1 MLGKADTIPVRVLE
15 KVLAELLLRH
25 RLFQVVGA
33 PLVIGAEQVG
43 RPGRLLRV
51 KADIRIGLHELVEVT
66 AVLHS
71 NGKVLPGT
79 FAQGETVLIRQ
90 KPLQPFQCPEQNAGQ
105 FLRQLVDQVRVIGPA
120 FRLVLDRDQNL
131 PPPETIA
138 GVVGC
143 NQIAVAEAEQ
153 PGIEQALGGLSF

>member
-1 MLGKADTIPVRVLE
+1 MLGKADTIPFGVLE
-15 KVLAELLLRH
+15 KVLAELLLRQ

-33 PLVIGAEQVG
+33 PLVISTEQVG
-43 RPGRLLRV
+43 GSGRLIGC
-51 KADIRIGLHELVEVT
+51 KPNIRFGLHELVEVT

-71 NGKVLPGT
+71 SGKVLFGT
-79 FAQGETVLIRQ
+79 LTDGEAVLIRQ
-90 KPLQPFQCPEQNAGQ
+90 KPLQPLQRPEQNAGQ

-138 GVVGC
+138 GVVGGH
-143 NQIAVAEAEQ
+143 QIAIAEAKQ

>member
-1 MLGKADTIPVRVLE
+1 MLGKADIIPVRVLE
-15 KVLAELLLRH
+15 KILTELLLRR

-33 PLVIGAEQVG
+33 PLVVGTEQVG

-51 KADIRIGLHELVEVT
+51 KADIRTSLHELVEVA

-71 NGKVLPGT
+71 GGKVLPGT
-79 FAQGETVLIRQ
+79 FAQGEAVLIRQ
-90 KPLQPFQCPEQNAGQ
+90 QPLQPFQRPEQDTGQ
-105 FLRQLVDQVRVIGPA
+105 FLRQLIDQVRVIGPA

-131 PPPETIA
+131 PPPEAIA
-138 GVVGC
+138 GVVSGH
-143 NQIAVAEAEQ
+143 QIAVAEAEQ